1 MKNAIKKAIN
11 KVMNKVDN
19 IKNTFEKIIGKG
31 EMIMKD
37 AFERILGKV
46 VRNINGVEPLVC
58 NDRGASD
65 LVTIIAIIVVV
76 LAAAIIFRG
85 VLSNIINSV
94 GAKVINW
101 INGN

>member
-1 MKNAIKKAIN
+1 MKNAMKKF
-11 KVMNKVDN
+11 V
-19 IKNTFEKIIGKG
+19 
-31 EMIMKD
+31 
-37 AFERILGKV
+37 GKV
-46 VRNINGVEPLVC
+46 IRKIDGVEPIIREE
-58 NDRGASD
+58 RGASD

-94 GAKVINW
+94 GSKVISW